1 MTISIPDLK
10 IVRTAVGVLLNASVN
25 YGKCYNIMDRDHGL
39 KFEYP

>member
-25 YGKCYNIMDRDHGL
+25 YGECHDVMYHDYGL
-39 KFEYP
+39 KFEYL